1 MPKSTIDYQ
10 NYYFYKIV
18 CNNINV
24 KDAYVGGT
32 ANFNCRKA
40 NHKIACNYPSHSRY
54 NYKLYKII
62 RENGGW
68 DNWSM
73 VLIEKAN
80 CADGLEAR
88 KRERELFEQHSL
100 NMNNNTPSRT
110 PNEYA
115 KFYYE
120 NNKEKVKLNLLKY
133 RQAHKEA
140 YNAYQKAYRLKV
152 KNDKMNNPNI
162 IHNLT

>member
-1 MPKSTIDYQ
+1 MPKSIIDYS

-18 CNNINV
+18 CNNTNV
-24 KDAYVGGT
+24 KDCYVGAT
-32 ANFNCRKA
+32 ANFSVRQA
-40 NHKIACNYPSHSRY
+40 NHKISCNNCNHPRY

-62 RENGGW
+62 RQHGGW
-68 DNWSM
+68 DNWTM

-88 KRERELFEQHSL
+88 KRERELYEQLSI

-133 RQAHKEA
+133 RENHKEA

-152 KNDKMNNPNI
+152 KNDKMNNPSRN
-162 IHNLT
+162 HNLT

>member
-1 MPKSTIDYQ
+1 MPKSIINYS

-18 CNNINV
+18 CNNTNV
-24 KDAYVGGT
+24 KDCYVGGT

-40 NHKIACNYPSHSRY
+40 NHKIACNYPLHPRY
-54 NYKLYKII
+54 YYKLYRII

-68 DNWSM
+68 DNWNM

-88 KRERELFEQHSL
+88 KRERELFEELSI

-110 PNEYA
+110 SNEYA
-115 KFYYE
+115 KYYYE

-133 RQAHKEA
+133 RQSHKEA

>member
-1 MPKSTIDYQ
+1 MPKSIIDYS

-18 CNNINV
+18 CNNTNI
-24 KDAYVGGT
+24 KDCYVGGT
-32 ANFNCRKA
+32 ANFSVRKA
-40 NHKIACNYPSHSRY
+40 NHKIACNYPLHPRY
-54 NYKLYKII
+54 YYKLYRII
-62 RENGGW
+62 RQHGGW
-68 DNWSM
+68 DNWTM

-80 CADGLEAR
+80 CADGLEAI
-88 KRERELFEQHSL
+88 KRERELYEEHSL

-115 KFYYE
+115 KYYYE

-133 RQAHKEA
+133 RQSHKEA

-152 KNDKMNNPNI
+152 KNDKMNIINT